1 MSKAYDIVMANRQE
15 IVDKLIAQMEQGY
28 ASTRAA
34 WNRSATGRPYNP
46 VSDAVYRGGNRFRLM
61 IAAEAYGFKDSRW
74 MTFKQASENNYQVAS
89 GAKGVLLEK
98 WIFHKDIPK
107 LDENNKP
114 VIGEDGRPVIERVKL
129 QKPIVNYFRVFNGE
143 QIIGLPEL
151 QRKEMTEDYYS
162 KTAET
167 FERSSKCPV
176 SYEKQDGAYYSP
188 TEDKIHLP
196 PREAFKN
203 NETRLSVLLHE
214 MAHSTGHE
222 SRLNR
227 PIKNTF
233 GSIEY
238 AKEELNA
245 ELSSVFLESELGIK
259 MDSDSEMLKD
269 HSNYVK
275 SWISVLKNDP
285 NELFVACANAEQI
298 TDFLM
303 ENYEKQLEIEKGLIH
318 PEGSVEYFTRNLGGT
333 GLGEDVQ
340 EVKHQNFEDAFTAY
354 RNAGLVDG
362 KTLGVSIEGHQI
374 DLVWFNTVNMDHVL
388 YRVAQP
394 PERYCTNLAVNELDA
409 VRTNGNKLLDVLQ
422 KENTYIQLIQS
433 VSEIEMKMTVDIQK
447 NNMAEL
453 MGRFANNA
461 RPQDYFEIKLL
472 NNEQTN
478 SVELNVRE
486 IYANEVMDEKK
497 LTINRE
503 DVIEKGISICVRK
516 SACIVRNTL
525 NSMLDEKYCSEEI
538 LNLLLN
544 CVAAKM
550 NFVFGGEPGSGKTEC
565 AKFFMQFI
573 PKNERVITIED
584 SLEIHYPEINLG
596 ADAVELRISSG
607 FSYTDAIKAC
617 LRQNPKWLMLSEARS
632 TEVTSLLEQ
641 WSTGVNGFTTI
652 HLDDLRKL
660 PDRIQNMMSSE
671 VDADRMENR
680 IYRYVN
686 LGILIRRIENPDGKI
701 WRYID
706 QMCFYSREGHK
717 NRIYMIVKD
726 GEVIS
731 RELPR
736 DILEKMKAAGI
747 RNPFVCEKFKEY
759 MQEGK

>member
-15 IVDKLIAQMEQGY
+15 IVNKLIEQMEKGY

-74 MTFKQASENNYQVAS
+74 MTFKQAAEKNYQVAS

-151 QRKEMTEDYYS
+151 KRKELTENYYS
-162 KTAET
+162 KTAEE

-176 SYEKQDGAYYSP
+176 LYEQQERAYYSP
-188 TEDKIHLP
+188 AEDKIHLP
-196 PREAFKN
+196 PRESFKN

-227 PIKNTF
+227 PVKNKF

-245 ELSSVFLESELGIK
+245 ELSSVFLENELGIK

-303 ENYEKQLEIEKGLIH
+303 ENYEKQLEMERGLTH
-318 PEGSVEYFTRNLGGT
+318 PEGRVEYFTRNLSGT
-333 GLGEDVQ
+333 GLGEDSL

-362 KTLGVSIEGHQI
+362 KTLGVSIEGRQI
-374 DLVWFNTVNMDHVL
+374 DLVWFNAVNMDNVI
-388 YRVAQP
+388 YRVAQS
-394 PERYCTNLAVNELDA
+394 PEMYGVNLAANELDEL
-409 VRTNGNKLLDVLQ
+409 RRNGKNLLDVLQ
-422 KENTYIQLIQS
+422 KENTYIQLIES
-433 VSEIEMKMTVDIQK
+433 VSEIEMKMTVDVQI
-447 NNMAEL
+447 NNMTEL
-453 MGRFANNA
+453 VGRFANNA
-461 RPQDYFEIKLL
+461 RPQDYFEIRLL
-472 NNEQTN
+472 GDEKTN
-478 SVELNVRE
+478 SVELNVRK
-486 IYANEVMDEKK
+486 IHANEVMDEKK

-503 DVIEKGISICVRK
+503 DVITKGIRAFENKEFAEWLKAEVSNMDTYNMPMGQPSFTFYSPTRW
-516 SACIVRNTL
+516 
-525 NSMLDEKYCSEEI
+525 
-538 LNLLLN
+538 
-544 CVAAKM
+544 
-550 NFVFGGEPGSGKTEC
+550 
-565 AKFFMQFI
+565 
-573 PKNERVITIED
+573 D
-584 SLEIHYPEINLG
+584 SLEKHYEKLEHAGYDKNPSEHNRENEICE
-596 ADAVELRISSG
+596 DIIEHG
-607 FSYTDAIKAC
+607 F
-617 LRQNPKWLMLSEARS
+617 QS
-632 TEVTSLLEQ
+632 TEQLVNNMIQYEQLEGRRVSL
-641 WSTGVNGFTTI
+641 
-652 HLDDLRKL
+652 
-660 PDRIQNMMSSE
+660 
-671 VDADRMENR
+671 
-680 IYRYVN
+680 
-686 LGILIRRIENPDGKI
+686 
-701 WRYID
+701 
-706 QMCFYSREGHK
+706 
-717 NRIYMIVKD
+717 
-726 GEVIS
+726 
-731 RELPR
+731 
-736 DILEKMKAAGI
+736 
-747 RNPFVCEKFKEY
+747 KEY
-759 MQEGK
+759 AAVSKGKGAIALQDMNPEKQECFRKIVEECRAQELKQIEECVSNKNFIKNEMLMEQMQCLQ

>member
-28 ASTRAA
+28 TSTRAA

-74 MTFKQASENNYQVAS
+74 MTFKQASENNYQIAS
-89 GAKGVLLEK
+89 KAQGVLLEK
-98 WIFHKDIPK
+98 WIFYKDMPK

-114 VIGEDGRPVIERVKL
+114 VIGADGRPLIERVKL

-176 SYEKQDGAYYSP
+176 SYERQDRAYYSP

-227 PIKNTF
+227 PIKNRF

-259 MDSDSEMLKD
+259 MDSDSEMLRD

-275 SWISVLKNDP
+275 SWISVLKDNP

-303 ENYEKQLEIEKGLIH
+303 ENYEKQLELENGLIH

-333 GLGEDVQ
+333 GLGENSL

-362 KTLGVSIEGHQI
+362 KTLGVSIEGRQI
-374 DLVWFNTVNMDHVL
+374 DLVWFNAVNMDHVL
-388 YRVAQP
+388 YRIAQP
-394 PERYCTNLAVNELDA
+394 PEMYCANLAVNELDEL
-409 VRTNGNKLLDVLQ
+409 RLNGNKLLDILQ
-422 KENTYIQLIQS
+422 KENTYIQLMES
-433 VSEIEMKMTVDIQK
+433 VSEIEMKMTADIQK
-447 NNMAEL
+447 NNMTEL
-453 MGRFANNA
+453 IGRFANNA

-472 NNEQTN
+472 SNEKTN
-478 SVELNVRE
+478 IVGMNVSA
-486 IYANEVMDEKK
+486 IHANEVINEKK

-503 DVIEKGISICVRK
+503 DVIAKGIRAFENKELAEWLKAEVSNMDIY
-516 SACIVRNTL
+516 NM
-525 NSMLDEKYCSEEI
+525 SMGQTSFTFYS
-538 LNLLLN
+538 
-544 CVAAKM
+544 
-550 NFVFGGEPGSGKTEC
+550 PT
-565 AKFFMQFI
+565 
-573 PKNERVITIED
+573 RWD
-584 SLEIHYPEINLG
+584 SLEKHYEKLEYAGYDKNPSEHNRENEICE
-596 ADAVELRISSG
+596 DIIKHG
-607 FSYTDAIKAC
+607 FQPTEQLVNNMIQYEQMEGCRVSLKEYAAMSKEKGVITVQDMK
-617 LRQNPKWLMLSEARS
+617 SEK
-632 TEVTSLLEQ
+632 Q
-641 WSTGVNGFTTI
+641 
-652 HLDDLRKL
+652 D
-660 PDRIQNMMSSE
+660 
-671 VDADRMENR
+671 
-680 IYRYVN
+680 
-686 LGILIRRIENPDGKI
+686 
-701 WRYID
+701 
-706 QMCFYSREGHK
+706 CFR
-717 NRIYMIVKD
+717 MIV
-726 GEVIS
+726 EEC
-731 RELPR
+731 RAQELKQ
-736 DILEKMKAAGI
+736 IKECVNNKEFL
-747 RNPFVCEKFKEY
+747 RNEMVMEQ
-759 MQEGK
+759 MQCMQ